1 MVLQYSSI
9 SKDEKTIRS
18 HTGLTKAEFEAL
30 AFMFGQEWG
39 HYIRH
44 YTWEGKLRQRQS
56 RERKNSVLV
65 TVEDKLL
72 FLLYYFKLN
81 PLQEVLATAFGM
93 NQPQASKWLELLR
106 SRLLEALDREKVL
119 PERKAERLYRALST
133 ETRVIIDATERS
145 VGRSVDDETQKEYY
159 SGKKS
164 HTIKNVL
171 IAGADKKILYLSQT
185 YEGSVHDKKIAD
197 EAEIEFGKT
206 TEPLLDSG
214 FQGFAPEK
222 ANIEMPVKKPKA
234 HRWAEA
240 GKQKESLPESSCRTC
255 YWTAKSVADC
265 KR

>member
-1 MVLQYSSI
+1 LRYSSI

-30 AFMFGQEWG
+30 ALVFGQEWE

-56 RERKNSVLV
+56 RERRNSVLV

-106 SRLLEALDREKVL
+106 SRLLGALDKEKVL
-119 PERKAERLYRALST
+119 PERKAERLYRVLSS

-145 VGRSVDDETQKEYY
+145 VGRSIDGETQKEYY
-159 SGKKS
+159 SGKK
-164 HTIKNVL
+164 
-171 IAGADKKILYLSQT
+171 
-185 YEGSVHDKKIAD
+185 
-197 EAEIEFGKT
+197 
-206 TEPLLDSG
+206 
-214 FQGFAPEK
+214 
-222 ANIEMPVKKPKA
+222 KPY
-234 HRWAEA
+234 H
-240 GKQKESLPESSCRTC
+240 
-255 YWTAKSVADC
+255 
-265 KR
+265 